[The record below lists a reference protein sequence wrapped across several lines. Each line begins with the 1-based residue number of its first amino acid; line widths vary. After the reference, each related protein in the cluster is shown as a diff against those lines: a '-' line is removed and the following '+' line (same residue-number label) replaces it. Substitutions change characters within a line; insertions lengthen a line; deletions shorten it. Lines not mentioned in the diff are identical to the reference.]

1 MLKNKGIIENLIIL
15 LIYFVSPHQL
25 DIEELLEI
33 FICILF

>member
-1 MLKNKGIIENLIIL
+1 MLKSKVNIENLFIL